1 MTWQL
6 ALQERGGRGFGVNVR
21 QGRQDASQEPVP
33 ARKRGLPEGLQ
44 GCRVEGQF
52 RWMWPR
58 EREGEL
64 AEGRDRQRQAD
75 ALRMSVFAQEKQLAE
90 KERLKRFEKKLSME
104 QNLRKWQIERVR
116 LEKEDDTSSFDIGEK
131 EVTVVRT
138 VIF

>member
-1 MTWQL
+1 
-6 ALQERGGRGFGVNVR
+6 
-21 QGRQDASQEPVP
+21 
-33 ARKRGLPEGLQ
+33 
-44 GCRVEGQF
+44 
-52 RWMWPR
+52 MWPR

-75 ALRMSVFAQEKQLAE
+75 ALRMSVFAREKQLAE

-104 QNLRKWQIERVR
+104 QNLRKWRVERVR